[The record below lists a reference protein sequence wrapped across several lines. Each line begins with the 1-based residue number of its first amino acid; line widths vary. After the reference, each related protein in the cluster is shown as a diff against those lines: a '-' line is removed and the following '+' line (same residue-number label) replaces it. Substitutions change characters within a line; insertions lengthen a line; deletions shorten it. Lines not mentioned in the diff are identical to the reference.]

1 MIFKLSFCKFILM
14 KLSKSKIIT
23 IIILISIALI
33 GLLWLQIYIL
43 NHAINLEREIF
54 SQNVNAALNSII
66 QKLES
71 REALT
76 RVFRVAVDM
85 KKADKDKI
93 AMIRLQT
100 DDSLKI
106 PDRLSWVSSQFR
118 EPQIEFDSNKV
129 VFQLTSPQHVRL
141 RILDSLGQ
149 EIVNLVNERKPA
161 GKYEVKIP
169 RTKIVKGTSIFNF
182 VTDSSAYIMHLVD
195 GCPDGVFQNMT
206 VKETRR
212 NIVEKVLDDLS
223 ANNQVPIE
231 KRIDF
236 ALLDSVVHAT
246 MQEKGIQ
253 TPVAYGII
261 SAEQDSIVL
270 AKPGKYQNEISRS
283 EYRARL
289 FPHDIFVEKNDLV
302 LSFPGERIYLFKQ
315 VGLWAIVIL
324 LFMMIIIFC
333 FAYVIRTIF
342 KQKQFSNLLVDFI
355 NNMTHEFKTP
365 ISTISLASETISNPK
380 ISQDKN
386 RLKQYGQIIRDESI
400 RMRNQVEKILEM
412 AALEQGDFELN
423 ITTLNLHDLI
433 KKAVESFTLKIEN
446 RDGKI
451 TTGLNATDYLIEGDA
466 DHLGNIINNQIDN
479 AIKYTKSAP
488 EIFIQTENTDQGI
501 KISIKDN
508 GIGLKP
514 ENQKRVFDKYYRVPT
529 GNIHDVKGFGLGL
542 SYVKLI
548 VETHGG
554 KVGLKSEIDEGSIFE
569 VYLPVK
575 QE

>member
-1 MIFKLSFCKFILM
+1 M

-33 GLLWLQIYIL
+33 GLLWLQIYML

-66 QKLES
+66 QKLEA

-85 KKADKDKI
+85 NNSDKKKVAKI
-93 AMIRLQT
+93 NVQACDT
-100 DDSLKI
+100 VSV
-106 PDRLSWVSSQFR
+106 PDQFFWVSSR
-118 EPQIEFDSNKV
+118 LPGPQIKMEGNKV

-149 EIVNLVNERKPA
+149 EITNLIDDVKPA

-169 RTKIVKGTSIFNF
+169 EKRISKGTFILNF
-182 VTDSSAYIMHLVD
+182 ATDSSAYVVHLLD
-195 GCPDGVFQNMT
+195 GRSDGILQNMA
-206 VKETRR
+206 VRETRR
-212 NIVEKVLDDLS
+212 DMVEKVLDDLS
-223 ANNQVPIE
+223 AKNQVPIE
-231 KRIDF
+231 KRINF

-246 MQEKGIQ
+246 MQEKGIH

-261 SAEQDSIVL
+261 SASQDSIVL
-270 AKPGKYQNEISRS
+270 VKPNKYQTEISRS
-283 EYRARL
+283 QYRARL

-302 LSFPGERIYLFKQ
+302 ISFPQERIYLFKQ
-315 VGLWAIVIL
+315 VGLWAIIIL
-324 LFMMIIIFC
+324 LFMMIIIFS
-333 FAYVIRTIF
+333 FVYVIRTIF

-386 RLKQYGQIIRDESI
+386 RLKKYGQIIRDESV

-412 AALEQGDFELN
+412 AVLEEGDLELN
-423 ITTLNLHDLI
+423 IVQVNIHDLI
-433 KKAVESFTLKIEN
+433 EKAIEN
-446 RDGKI
+446 FALKVENSDGRI
-451 TTGLNATDYLIEGDA
+451 TTEFHAEYYLIEGDA
-466 DHLGNIINNQIDN
+466 VHLGNIIHNLIDN
-479 AIKYTKSAP
+479 AVKYTKRAP
-488 EIFIQTENTDQGI
+488 EICIQTENIDQGI
-501 KISIKDN
+501 RISVKDN

-514 ENQKRVFDKYYRVPT
+514 EGQKQVFDKYYRVPM

-548 VETHGG
+548 VEAHGG
-554 KVGLKSEIDEGSIFE
+554 KVGLKSEVDEGSIFE
-569 VYLPVK
+569 VYVPFK
-575 QE
+575 QD